1 MKYMPIVLV
10 PIGTAFFV
18 YDWFEV
24 RRVEQRLEGILKDE
38 FSKY

>member
-24 RRVEQRLEGILKDE
+24 RRVGERLEAIFKDE